1 MVQKPSHKHLMWIG
15 GVLEADLFCVGG
27 NLRELGIEVGES
39 AFELFAIAGALA
51 ALELLF
57 DARA

>member
-1 MVQKPSHKHLMWIG
+1 M
-15 GVLEADLFCVGG
+15 
-27 NLRELGIEVGES
+27 RELGIEVGES

-51 ALELLF
+51 GLELLF